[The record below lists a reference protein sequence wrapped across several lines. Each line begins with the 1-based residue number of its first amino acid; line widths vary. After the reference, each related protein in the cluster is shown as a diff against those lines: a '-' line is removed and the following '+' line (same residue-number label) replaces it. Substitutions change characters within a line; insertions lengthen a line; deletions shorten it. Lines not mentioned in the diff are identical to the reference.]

1 MIRTMQ
7 MLRLVKMIVDS
18 EALARSH
25 LYKPQSANI
34 YTNIMNPS
42 WFSRISN
49 HVGFQEGE
57 AEARVFS
64 AEHAAL
70 YI

>member
-1 MIRTMQ
+1 
-7 MLRLVKMIVDS
+7 
-18 EALARSH
+18 
-25 LYKPQSANI
+25 
-34 YTNIMNPS
+34 MNPS
-42 WFSRISN
+42 WFSKISN
-49 HVGFQEGE
+49 HVGFQEGEGE